1 MGVIKDIKS
10 RAISLIAVVAVVF
23 TVLMVSA
30 SSVFATQA
38 HDFSFR
44 VQPRQQNA
52 QEPHGR
58 WRGNVAPSDRWWV
71 KLIKSGEGKGAA
83 TDFWIESANGVH
95 LSHYMRVRCG
105 KGWYGKEA
113 FSSAS
118 NRRVYLTAEDNEY
131 KSTGYNI
138 SGRWQTQDD

>member
-1 MGVIKDIKS
+1 MGVIKDRKS

-58 WRGNVAPSDRWWV
+58 WRGNVAPSDCWWV

-118 NRRVYLTAEDNEY
+118 NRRVYLTAEDKKLKKLEKKKNLREE
-131 KSTGYNI
+131 K
-138 SGRWQTQDD
+138 Q